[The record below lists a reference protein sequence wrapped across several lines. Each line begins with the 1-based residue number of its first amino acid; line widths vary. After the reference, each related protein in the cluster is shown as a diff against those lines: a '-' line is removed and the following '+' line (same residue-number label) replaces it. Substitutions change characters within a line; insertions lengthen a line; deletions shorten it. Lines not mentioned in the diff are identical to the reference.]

1 MYKHIES
8 LRYVRCWFS
17 CEKAV
22 EKGLKVPEYVK
33 TSLAP
38 GSKVVTGYLRD
49 SGLQKYLDDLGFNLV
64 GYGCTTCIGNSG
76 PLLPEIEKAIA
87 KEDLLVTS
95 VLSGNRNFEGR
106 IHPLVKANY
115 LASPQLVVAYALAGT
130 VDIDLQNEP
139 LGKGKDGQDVY
150 LNDIWPS
157 IKEVADTVDS
167 VVTPELFKEEYKMY
181 TTIMKC
187 GMRLML
193 LTLHY
198 MTSIL
203 IQHIFKIQH
212 SSKVYQNQVPLNIKR
227 FTCNG

>member
-1 MYKHIES
+1 M
-8 LRYVRCWFS
+8 
-17 CEKAV
+17 
-22 EKGLKVPEYVK
+22 PEYVK

-115 LASPQLVVAYALAGT
+115 LASPSRCVCFSWY
-130 VDIDLQNEP
+130 
-139 LGKGKDGQDVY
+139 
-150 LNDIWPS
+150 S
-157 IKEVADTVDS
+157 
-167 VVTPELFKEEYKMY
+167 
-181 TTIMKC
+181 
-187 GMRLML
+187 
-193 LTLHY
+193 
-198 MTSIL
+198 
-203 IQHIFKIQH
+203 
-212 SSKVYQNQVPLNIKR
+212 
-227 FTCNG
+227 